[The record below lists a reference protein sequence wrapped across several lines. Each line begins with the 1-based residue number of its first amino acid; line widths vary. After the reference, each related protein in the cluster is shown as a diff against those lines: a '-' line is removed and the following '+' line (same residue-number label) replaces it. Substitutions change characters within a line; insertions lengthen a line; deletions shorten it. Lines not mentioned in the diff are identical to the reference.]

1 MATDVREFVKVGTV
15 EPQARLVS
23 GTLWPRSR
31 MHWLMPEAEALT
43 GLAALSLNHA
53 SPEICDHLYAVRD
66 GRLVLIWTDAY
77 FDPLLISSEIS
88 AESVAAFGQAVQLQP
103 DQWEGWR

>member
-1 MATDVREFVKVGTV
+1 MATDVREFVKAGAV

-31 MHWLMPEAEALT
+31 MHWLQPTEAMLAGLT
-43 GLAALSLNHA
+43 SLSLNHA

-66 GRLVLIWTDAY
+66 GRLILIWTDAF
-77 FDPLLISSEIS
+77 FDPLLISAEIP
-88 AESVAAFGQAVQLQP
+88 AESVSAFGRAVQLQP
-103 DQWEGWR
+103 EPWEGP